1 MPYGYSCVIVYTMK
15 LSKSAALIL
24 TFFCVTSG
32 LNMFALSDTQLRQA
46 LIEAGK
52 RDVDTVSRNSLST
65 DTLGEWQEV
74 LDTVTFLIFRQTELY
89 RGPLTI
95 VVVDSPDT
103 RVRFYYTGSLA
114 VPTGLLDAIDE
125 RIFIEASETSRRIRD
140 IQLERQQK
148 LAPAFAF
155 EAARLAL
162 DIHYQTFVNAVHK
175 GEWPVAAIPGWMEP
189 SADETAKA
197 DRLVP
202 AILSIAGF
210 TPALQLDALKHGS
223 SSSVLDRIL
232 SIQEGEQE
240 IERVNGELRNV
251 FALLRTG
258 FAPQE
263 ALMTLNGLSEQ
274 LNNSYWI
281 DRLTAIILHQLWLE
295 SVPPAER
302 LFVWMPGAA
311 TRTDQSHDTF
321 MALATQRGKSRPR
334 LTDRTPGN
342 RDTWRQ
348 AVSAW
353 GSVNSRIPDP
363 VCLSALASLLVFG
376 EGNGDRENALS
387 ISAQAAAIEKGGSS
401 FTARN
406 NHALIEFLAGESV
419 QRVVDLFDT
428 IAPVPLNEVTLERT
442 YEGFTGDS
450 RELGINRALIQSY
463 EGQRP
468 SPDSETPGPAAD
480 NTVATTDVRGIRAGD
495 SADLLLERWGK
506 PAEIHYNFVA
516 EVWVYPSLD
525 ATVLMLDRIR
535 GGVSAPRIESITIG
549 PNSPITLGKSIRTGD
564 TKKDFETVFGPS
576 RWLATD
582 RSVFIHDGQELSVLF
597 LSDKIQSI
605 TVHIK

>member
-1 MPYGYSCVIVYTMK
+1 
-15 LSKSAALIL
+15 
-24 TFFCVTSG
+24 
-32 LNMFALSDTQLRQA
+32 MFAMSDTQLRQA
-46 LIEAGK
+46 LIEAGQ
-52 RDVDTVSRNSLST
+52 RDVDTVSRSSLSA
-65 DTLGEWQEV
+65 DTLGEWQDV
-74 LDTVTFLIFRQTELY
+74 LDTVSFLVFRQTELY
-89 RGPLTI
+89 RGPLTL
-95 VVVDSPDT
+95 VVIDSPDT
-103 RVRFYYTGSLA
+103 RVRFYYSGSLA

-125 RIFIEASETSRRIRD
+125 RIFVEASEASRRIRD
-140 IQLERQQK
+140 IQLEREQK
-148 LAPAFAF
+148 LAPVFAF

-162 DIHYQTFVNAVHK
+162 DLHYQTFVNAVHE
-175 GEWPVAAIPGWMEP
+175 GEWPVAGIPGWMEP
-189 SADETAKA
+189 SAEETAKA

-210 TPALQLDALKHGS
+210 APALHLDSLQHGA

-232 SIQEGEQE
+232 SIQEGEKE

-263 ALMTLNGLSEQ
+263 ALTTLYGLSEQ

-302 LFVWMPGAA
+302 LFIWMPGAA
-311 TRTDQSHDTF
+311 TRTSQSHDTF
-321 MALATQRGKSRPR
+321 MALVTQKEKKRPI

-342 RDTWRQ
+342 RETWRQ

-376 EGNGDRENALS
+376 EGNGDRENAQS
-387 ISAQAAAIEKGGSS
+387 ISEKAAALEVGGSS

-406 NHALIEFLAGESV
+406 NHAIIQFLAGESV
-419 QRVVDLFDT
+419 QKVVGMLDT
-428 IAPVPLNEVTLERT
+428 IKPVHLNDVTLART

-450 RELGINRALIQSY
+450 RELEINRALIQSY
-463 EGQRP
+463 EGQGT
-468 SPDSETPGPAAD
+468 SLDSETPGPAAD
-480 NTVATTDVRGIRAGD
+480 NTLVTMDLRGIRAGD
-495 SADLLLERWGK
+495 SADLLIERWGK
-506 PAEIHYNFVA
+506 PAEIHYNFVV

-525 ATVLMLDRIR
+525 ATVLMMDRTR
-535 GGVSAPRIESITIG
+535 GGVSAPRIESITLG
-549 PNSPITLGKSIRTGD
+549 PNSPITLGKSIRTAD

-582 RSVFIHDGQELSVLF
+582 RSVYIHDGQELSVLF

-605 TVHIK
+605 TVHLK